1 MAGNMLQV
9 NQPRGYGSMLS
20 LEEKC
25 EQSFFLFYYYRMED
39 EAVLD
44 RGASFLKHVCDE
56 EEVEGHH
63 TIYIGVHVPKS
74 YRRRRRHRRRTS
86 HKERKEKVTEQ
97 TEEMSSSILKPTVR
111 VLRRQLGEHV
121 LGIYYMYCIVD
132 VVVVWEIEARLSLS
146 NWSGSFTKPY
156 FGQWAFS
163 PSPSVSHEPSVPLT
177 MSPLCSPVAL
187 GD

>member
-1 MAGNMLQV
+1 MAGLSSNMLQV
-9 NQPRGYGSMLS
+9 NQPRSYGSMLS

-97 TEEMSSSILKPTVR
+97 TEETGSSILKPTVLC
-111 VLRRQLGEHV
+111 VLTISCDYFPKEEIYKSLGQKTLDKIMDKNIPFITRT
-121 LGIYYMYCIVD
+121 LGHYK
-132 VVVVWEIEARLSLS
+132 EI
-146 NWSGSFTKPY
+146 
-156 FGQWAFS
+156 
-163 PSPSVSHEPSVPLT
+163 
-177 MSPLCSPVAL
+177 
-187 GD
+187 